1 MSRARATVSVVG
13 VAGGMGELSPACQ
26 QYFIDEACLYECDE
40 HAGRYRHHTNCSDE
54 DANTW
59 QMMGMPIKASF
70 WDSWYEACKDDLFCG
85 RGYFDMPTCNAETDC
100 SKFSDIYD
108 DAEDMATAMWN
119 NAFTYERDEENAY
132 TMGFEAG
139 QPNPNDAVEHAV
151 EFPDLCTGT
160 KHDNITGEIK
170 ETGEVCH
177 ETSETSEPAAKRSA
191 MAPGPKLTRLPLLAG
206 HEHSVRVPLEER
218 EDVPSGRRRDAAH
231 E

>member
-1 MSRARATVSVVG
+1 MPTSTTPSIIVSPCSVHNDVLYG
-13 VAGGMGELSPACQ
+13 EEYRWDRCGELSPACQ

-85 RGYFDMPTCNAETDC
+85 RGYFDMPTCNVETDC

-177 ETSETSEPAAKRSA
+177 ETSETSEPAAKTNSSPA
-191 MAPGPKLTRLPLLAG
+191 STLSVTVAATLAAAAATAVLT
-206 HEHSVRVPLEER
+206 V
-218 EDVPSGRRRDAAH
+218 
-231 E
+231 